1 MLVSKCLKIQFVLF
15 RVSVDTTL
23 VHILVRWP
31 SKQKQSSE
39 NDQKVSGI
47 KKFWLL
53 RIKILINEK

>member
-15 RVSVDTTL
+15 RVSVDTTP

-47 KKFWLL
+47 TGSFELKY
-53 RIKILINEK
+53 